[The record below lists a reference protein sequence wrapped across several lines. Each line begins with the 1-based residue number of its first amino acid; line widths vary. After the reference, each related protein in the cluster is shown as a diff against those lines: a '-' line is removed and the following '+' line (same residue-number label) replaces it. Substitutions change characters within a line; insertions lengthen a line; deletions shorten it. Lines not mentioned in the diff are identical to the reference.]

1 MFEKNTCVVHEET
14 KMSSLSGSETITGS
28 TDRAWLLTYFPAAWL
43 GHVCQVSHV
52 SSDETDDHADHVF
65 TQGLAMG
72 ILGPTQPYLALMVAV
87 PVARFVFQGQNS
99 EHINIIM
106 I

>member
-1 MFEKNTCVVHEET
+1 
-14 KMSSLSGSETITGS
+14 MSSLSGSEIITGN

-52 SSDETDDHADHVF
+52 SSDESYDHDDHVC

-87 PVARFVFQGQNS
+87 PVARFVFQCQNL
-99 EHINIIM
+99 EHIDIFII
-106 I
+106 IIYFKFNYNEIDE